1 MTGEQRR
8 KEGSPVGRISRAR
21 VRKQAEEHPW
31 MTASKS
37 AWKRRG
43 LPLNRERKAAVSGG
57 LMERRRAFADQSE
70 IGLFLWL
77 YVLLEA

>member
-1 MTGEQRR
+1 MNREER
-8 KEGSPVGRISRAR
+8 KAVPWGRISRAR

-37 AWKRRG
+37 AWKHRG

-57 LMERRRAFADQSE
+57 TMEQRAFADWSE
-70 IGLFLWL
+70 IDLFL
-77 YVLLEA
+77 